1 MDSLQL
7 SGTELVKLSDY
18 DLGMWLVASW
28 LAFQA
33 EKAGIARNA
42 ISKEW
47 ALGIVEAS
55 AAMDS
60 DSVENAALESM
71 FRKAC
76 GGDPW
81 AAGRMLRSY
90 LWDGAETMVVE
101 KYADAGIKQARGR
114 MKGGKKSAEAKQSD
128 VASWHAKCAEKARAL
143 LQQGKAPRELAGIL
157 APIFNVTPTAIRTVL
172 KEAKVK

>member
-1 MDSLQL
+1 MGTLQL

-28 LAFQA
+28 IGFQA
-33 EKAGIARNA
+33 AKAGMKPEA
-42 ISKEW
+42 ISEEW

-60 DSVENAALESM
+60 ESVENAALESM

-90 LWDGAETMVVE
+90 LWDGAETMVSE
-101 KYADAGIKQARGR
+101 KYADAGIKLARGR
-114 MKGGKKSAEAKQSD
+114 MKAGKKTAKAKQSD
-128 VASWHAKCAEKARAL
+128 AASWHAKCAEKARAL
-143 LQQGKAPRELAGIL
+143 LQQGRAPRELAGVL
-157 APIFNVTPTAIRTVL
+157 APIFGVTPKAIRSVL
-172 KEAKVK
+172 KKANLR